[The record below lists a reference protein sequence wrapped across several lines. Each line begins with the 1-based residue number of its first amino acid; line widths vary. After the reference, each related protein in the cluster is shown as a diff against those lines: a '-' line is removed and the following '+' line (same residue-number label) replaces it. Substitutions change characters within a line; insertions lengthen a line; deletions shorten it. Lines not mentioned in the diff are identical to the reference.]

1 MANSNTQIDPMHA
14 EEIGHGNSIAAW
26 TLVGISLIGFII
38 GGISFAGH
46 NPTMVY
52 VGCAVVVLGLIAGWV
67 MKKAGFGVGGARS
80 GSAH

>member
-1 MANSNTQIDPMHA
+1 MHA

-38 GGISFAGH
+38 GGISFAAH

-52 VGCAVVVLGLIAGWV
+52 ISSGIVVLGLISGWV
-67 MKKAGFGVGGARS
+67 MKKAGYGVGGSKS

>member
-1 MANSNTQIDPMHA
+1 MANSNTQIDPMHS

-26 TLVGISLIGFII
+26 TLVGISMIGVIVA
-38 GGISFAGH
+38 GVSFAGH

-52 VGCAVVVLGLIAGWV
+52 AGLGIVVVGLIAGWV

-80 GSAH
+80 GSSH

>member
-1 MANSNTQIDPMHA
+1 MAKTNTQIDPMHA

-38 GGISFAGH
+38 GGIAFAGH

-52 VGCAVVVLGLIAGWV
+52 VGIGVVILGMIGGWI
-67 MKKAGFGVGGARS
+67 MKKAGYGVGGAKSRS
-80 GSAH
+80 SH